1 MKLQTIELDGAVLD
15 WAAAKCKFP
24 DAHTNDIEVWIQP
37 LSCDDPADFAFE
49 PSTNWLQGGP
59 IIQRERITI
68 CPNTDSTWW
77 AVHPGAELE
86 VHGATALQAAVRAYV
101 HAKFGD
107 EIEVPDDLLEV
118 A

>member
-1 MKLQTIELDGAVLD
+1 MKLKTIELDGAVLD
-15 WAAAKCKFP
+15 WAAAKCEG
-24 DAHTNDIEVWIQP
+24 IEWEEG
-37 LSCDDPADFAFE
+37 DFYSGGYGPGFE
-49 PSTNWLQGGP
+49 PSTNWSDAGT
-59 IIQRERITI
+59 IIDRERITI

-77 AVHPGAELE
+77 AVHPSTELE

-101 HAKFGD
+101 HAKLGD